1 MDNKNNSM
9 KKFVSLATLLFF
21 GIVAYAQS
29 NYCIEQ
35 GRKISVVI
43 TQEINSQKDFGTH
56 LAEIVGDVYD
66 ESGEVVLIKKGTPVY
81 IQVRCRRANVT
92 GNVGE
97 ITITPISTLA
107 YNDREITFD
116 AEPIVFTGNEN
127 AVFRSQMKAV
137 VAKGTAFIAPI
148 ANTYCFNLQ
157 PQVTVE

>member
-1 MDNKNNSM
+1 M
-9 KKFVSLATLLFF
+9 KKLLPLVILLFM
-21 GIVAYAQS
+21 GKMAYAQN
-29 NYCIEQ
+29 NYCLEQ
-35 GRKISVVI
+35 GRKISVII

-81 IQVRCRRANVT
+81 VQVRCRRANVT

-148 ANTYCFNLQ
+148 ANTYCFNMQ
-157 PQVTVE
+157 SQTVTE